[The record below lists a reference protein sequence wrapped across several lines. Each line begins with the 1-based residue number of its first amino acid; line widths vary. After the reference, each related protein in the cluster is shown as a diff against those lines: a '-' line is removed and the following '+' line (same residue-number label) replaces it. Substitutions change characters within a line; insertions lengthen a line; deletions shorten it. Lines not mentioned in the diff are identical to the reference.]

1 MMNAHN
7 LFYQYLKDNNLPDN
21 PDIVLVNPP
30 LDIYDPGQSGKY
42 KTLPPFGLGIL
53 ATMADSAS
61 IKTVL
66 LDCEAIRLGPD
77 EISSIIDDLNPS
89 VLGFNL
95 TSPTVKIVE
104 IIINKLHE
112 SPNLL
117 IAGGVHPTTLKE
129 YTFNQIPRLDAIFI
143 GESEFAWI
151 EYLRRMNKTGI
162 INSSFKNSL
171 RTIPGVI
178 VKGYPLQGVGNK
190 MDLDEIPFPERKY
203 SINEPYKIPGGYQ
216 AGILSSRGCP
226 FPCKFCAAAAF
237 TGRTI
242 RFRSIN
248 NLVDEIEIMLNDGIT
263 HLHFGDDTFTVAPK
277 RLKEFNTE
285 LRNRHIELKWKS
297 FSRTESITEENLENM
312 KESGCH
318 KLTFGIESGS
328 DEVLRIMN
336 KKQNRDDVRR
346 AISLCNDFGI
356 ETKGFF
362 MLGFPGETKEQM
374 QQTIDFSIELGLGS
388 AFFYIVRAFPG
399 TELFNSIINNG
410 SGLSYTDLLDYQH
423 IWPKITDN
431 DLTDK
436 QLLIKN
442 KLEEEDI
449 FDLNKTLKYNV
460 THMKSISEYS
470 IDELCKEMA
479 NAYIQFYYRND
490 YLAQQDL
497 RNFISKKTS
506 KSYLSNK
513 ATISRT

>member
-1 MMNAHN
+1 MINALN
-7 LFYQYLKDNNLPDN
+7 YFNQYLKDTNQPDN

-53 ATMADSAS
+53 ATMADNAG

-66 LDCEAIRLGPD
+66 VDCEAIRLSPD
-77 EISSIIDDLNPS
+77 EICSIIDNLNPS

-95 TSPTVKIVE
+95 TSPTVKTVK
-104 IIINKLHE
+104 IILDKLHK

-117 IAGGVHPTTLKE
+117 IAGGVHPTTLKD

-151 EYLRRMNKTGI
+151 EYLRLMNKTDV
-162 INSSFKNSL
+162 INRSFKDSL

-178 VKGYPLQGVGNK
+178 VNGYPMQGIGNK
-190 MDLDEIPFPERKY
+190 MELDEVPFPARKY
-203 SINEPYKIPGGYQ
+203 SINEPFKISGGYQ

-263 HLHFGDDTFTVAPK
+263 HLHFGDDTFTVVPK

-285 LRNRHIELKWKS
+285 LKNRQIEIKWKS
-297 FSRTESITEENLENM
+297 FSRTESITEKNLEYM

-328 DEVLRIMN
+328 DDVLGIMN
-336 KKQNRDDVRR
+336 KKQNSDDVRR
-346 AISLCNDFGI
+346 AISLCKDFGI
-356 ETKGFF
+356 ETKAFF
-362 MLGFPGETKEQM
+362 MLGFPRETKKQM

-399 TELFNSIINNG
+399 TELFNDIIKNG
-410 SGLSYTDLLDYQH
+410 SNLSYNDLLDYQH
-423 IWPKITDN
+423 IWPRITDN
-431 DLTDK
+431 DLTGE
-436 QLLIKN
+436 QLLVKN
-442 KLEEEDI
+442 KLEKEDI
-449 FDLNKTLKYNV
+449 FDLSKTLKYNI
-460 THMKSISEYS
+460 THLKSISEYS

-479 NAYIQFYYRND
+479 NAYIQFYFRQE
-490 YLAQQDL
+490 YLDQL
-497 RNFISKKTS
+497 
-506 KSYLSNK
+506 
-513 ATISRT
+513 